1 MTNKEIAKLL
11 NISETTLSFIINN
24 KPGIAEKTRGR
35 VIDELAALGY
45 GHIVRKETSVLTK
58 NICFVVHKRHGGILN
73 QSPFYLLLMEQIEE
87 RARNSGFNLI
97 VRVIDTNDSLDERIR
112 DLNASD
118 ISGIVVFA
126 TEMLDDDMKRFKK
139 AAMPVISLD
148 NDFTHLE
155 MDSVVIN
162 NRVGTFKAI
171 AHLAENGHREIG
183 YLQCKTFINSFGE
196 RDRGFRDALGHFGL
210 GLAPEHLFRVGYT
223 EEESYQDFK
232 KIIDAGAALPTA
244 LVSDDDTLTVG
255 TMRALTECGIAV
267 PDRIS
272 LVGFNDRPICQ
283 MTQPQLTS
291 VHVPKDRFG
300 ALAVDL
306 LAERIAN
313 PKTDS
318 SDYRKVEIGVRLIH
332 RGSSRRL
339 DGR

>member
-1 MTNKEIAKLL
+1 MTNKEIAKML

-24 KPGIAEKTRGR
+24 KPGVAEKTRGR
-35 VIDELAALGY
+35 VIDEITTLGY
-45 GHIVRKETSVLTK
+45 GHLLRKESSVLSK

-97 VRVIDTNDSLDERIR
+97 IRVVDTNDSLDDQIR

-118 ISGIVVFA
+118 VSGIVVFA
-126 TEMLDDDMKRFKK
+126 TEMLDDDMERFKK
-139 AAMPVISLD
+139 ATMPVISLD
-148 NDFTHLE
+148 NDFTRLE

-171 AHLAENGHREIG
+171 AHLVENGHKDIG

-196 RDRGFRDALGHFGL
+196 RDEGFRDALKHFGL
-210 GLAPEHLFRVGYT
+210 RLAPGYLFRVGYT

-232 KIIDAGAALPTA
+232 KMIDAGSALPTA

-255 TMRALTECGIAV
+255 AMRALTECGISV
-267 PDRIS
+267 PERIS
-272 LVGFNDRPICQ
+272 LVGFNDRPICR

-291 VHVPKDRFG
+291 VSVPKDRFG
-300 ALAVDL
+300 SLAVDL

-313 PKTDS
+313 PKSDS
-318 SDYRKVEIGVRLIH
+318 SDYRKVEVGVQLIH
-332 RGSSRRL
+332 RGSSRSI
-339 DGR
+339 